1 MSRTILAVLAIVLVD
16 SNLRA
21 DVDYE
26 SDIKPLFQEKCG
38 ACHGVLKQEGGLR
51 LDAGSLI
58 RGDESPNGL
67 LDFDQP
73 ADSELIRRVATSDP
87 DERMPPEGEGTPL
100 SDQQIELLKQWIQL
114 GAPSPPDE
122 EIIESPSEHW
132 AYQTPTRPELATD
145 IPEPW
150 SSNPIDVLMFDLWRQ
165 SQLDPVPP
173 ADPSLAL
180 RRLHLDVTG
189 LSPSRKDQAEFAADP
204 SSDAWRQR
212 IDRLLDDPAY
222 GEKWGRHWMDVWR
235 YSDWDGYKNELRG
248 SQRHIWHWR
257 DWIIES
263 LNEDKGYD
271 QMIHE
276 MLAGDEIAP
285 EDLDTLR
292 ATGFLVRNFHK
303 SNRDIWLDATVE
315 HTAKAFLGMTIAC
328 ARCHDHKYDPISQQ
342 EYYAFRAIFQPH
354 RVRTERLPGQPDTAK
369 LGQPDTAK
377 LGLPRAYDADLNA
390 PTFLYVQGN
399 EKNPDKDHPIDP
411 SVPEIVEVPFAIQP
425 VELSNLAAN
434 PFLRDYIES
443 EEVSAAER
451 KLASA
456 QKSHRE
462 SQAKD
467 DAIARQQV
475 AVAEANLKSV
485 RQRWAATKAKLV
497 GSNPNNVEPATDQTA
512 PADLAIQAAKS
523 ERTLRFQQALLDVL
537 KQRVA
542 VTTAKESKETDES
555 KKKAALDA
563 ANKKLMDLEN
573 KLVEASVKLVTND
586 DAFTP
591 VGKSYPST
599 SSGRRTA
606 LAHWTTAPENPLTAR
621 VAVNHIWTRYFGQPL
636 VPSVDD
642 FGLRAAQ
649 PIHHNLLDWLAVEL
663 IENDWSMKH
672 IHRLILQSRTYQ
684 LASSATVESEG
695 TFAKN
700 VEMDPDNLFFWRANV
715 RRLEAELVR
724 DNLLAIA
731 GTLDQSMGGPDIDFN
746 QGETTPRRS
755 VYFRHAYEKQMPMLV
770 VFDAAN
776 PTDCYRRSESIVPQQ
791 ALALA
796 NSPLAIDQSRT
807 TAARLNAEA
816 SDDPTFVTEAYAA
829 IFAREPSDSERSAC
843 ESFLIHQATLLAD
856 SEKLSP
862 SLGAAKTTVPPATD
876 ANLRARENL
885 VHVLFNH
892 NDFVTVR

>member
-1 MSRTILAVLAIVLVD
+1 MSRTILAVLAIVLVG

-73 ADSELIRRVATSDP
+73 ADSELIHRVATSDP

-100 SDQQIELLKQWIQL
+100 SAQQIEMLTQWIQL

-132 AYQTPTRPELATD
+132 AYQNPTRPELATD

-150 SSNPIDVLMFDLWRQ
+150 SSNPIDVLMFDQWRQ
-165 SQLDPVPP
+165 SQLAPVPP
-173 ADPSLAL
+173 ADPSMAL

-189 LSPSRKDQAEFAADP
+189 LSPSREDQAEFASDP
-204 SSDAWRQR
+204 STDAWRQR

-235 YSDWDGYKNELRG
+235 YSDWDGYKDALRG

-263 LNEDKGYD
+263 LNADKGYD
-271 QMIHE
+271 TMIHE

-285 EDLDTLR
+285 EDRDVLR
-292 ATGFLVRNFHK
+292 ATGFLARNFHK

-328 ARCHDHKYDPISQQ
+328 ARCHDHKYDPISQR

-354 RVRTERLPGQPDTAK
+354 KIRTDRLP
-369 LGQPDTAK
+369 GQPDTAK
-377 LGLPRAYDADLNA
+377 LGLPRAYDADQSV
-390 PTFLYVQGN
+390 PTYLYVAGN
-399 EKNPDKDHPIDP
+399 EKNPDKEHPLDP
-411 SVPEIVEVPFAIQP
+411 SVPEIVQAPFAIEP
-425 VELSNLAAN
+425 VSLSHEASR
-434 PFLRDYIES
+434 PFLRNYIEA
-443 EEVSAAER
+443 EDIASAE
-451 KLASA
+451 KQLTSA
-456 QKSHRE
+456 QKALRE
-462 SQAKD
+462 SDDKQ
-467 DAIARQQV
+467 DAITLQQV
-475 AVAEANLKSV
+475 TVAEANLQFI
-485 RQRWAATKAKLV
+485 RQRWAATKAKII
-497 GSNPNNVEPATDQTA
+497 GVEASDSETSEERTSA
-512 PADLAIQAAKS
+512 KDLAVQAANS
-523 ERTLRFQQALLDVL
+523 ERSLLFQRSLLEVL
-537 KQRVA
+537 KQRKAVA
-542 VTTAKESKETDES
+542 KAKESKETDEA
-555 KKKAALDA
+555 KKKAAINA
-563 ANKKLMDLEN
+563 ATKKLAEVEK
-573 KLVEASVKLVTND
+573 KLVDASVELVAND
-586 DAFTP
+586 AKFTP

-606 LAHWTTAPENPLTAR
+606 LARWITDPENPLTAR

-642 FGLRAAQ
+642 FGLRASQ
-649 PIHHNLLDWLAVEL
+649 PVHHKLLDWLAVEL
-663 IENDWSMKH
+663 IEKDWSMKH

-700 VEMDPDNLFFWRANV
+700 AEMDPDNLFFWRANV

-724 DNLLAIA
+724 DNLLVVA
-731 GTLDQSMGGPDIDFN
+731 GTLDKSMGGPDIDFK

-807 TAARLNAEA
+807 TAASLSAEA
-816 SDDPTFVTEAYAA
+816 SDDPAFVTEAYAA
-829 IFAREPSDSERSAC
+829 ILGREPSDSERSAC
-843 ESFLIHQATLLAD
+843 ESFLTHQATLLAD

-862 SLGAAKTTVPPATD
+862 SPGAAKTTVPPATD

>member
-1 MSRTILAVLAIVLVD
+1 MSRTILAVLAIVLVG

-21 DVDYE
+21 DVDYDA
-26 SDIKPLFQEKCG
+26 DIKPLFQEKCG

-73 ADSELIRRVATSDP
+73 ASSELIRRVATSDP

-100 SDQQIELLKQWIQL
+100 SAQQIERLTQWIDL
-114 GAPSPPDE
+114 GAPSPPNE
-122 EIIESPSEHW
+122 EIIESPSQHW
-132 AYQTPTRPELATD
+132 AYQTPTRPELTKD

-150 SSNPIDVLMFDLWRQ
+150 SSNPIDALMFDQWRQ
-165 SQLDPVPP
+165 SQLAPVPP
-173 ADPSLAL
+173 ADPKIAL
-180 RRLHLDVTG
+180 RRLHLDVIG
-189 LSPSRKDQAEFAADP
+189 LSPSREAQSEFAADT
-204 SSDAWRQR
+204 SSDAWNQSV
-212 IDRLLDDPAY
+212 DRLLDDPAY
-222 GEKWGRHWMDVWR
+222 GEKWGRHWMDAWR

-263 LNEDKGYD
+263 LNADKGYD
-271 QMIHE
+271 RMIHE
-276 MLAGDEIAP
+276 MLAGDEIAA

-354 RVRTERLPGQPDTAK
+354 QVRTERLPGEPDT
-369 LGQPDTAK
+369 GK

-390 PTFLYVQGN
+390 PTYLYVQGN
-399 EKNPDKDHPIDP
+399 EKNPDKDHPIAP

-425 VELSNLAAN
+425 VELSNLAAK
-434 PFLRDYIES
+434 PFLRDYIEA
-443 EEVSAAER
+443 EEISAAEK
-451 KLASA
+451 KLNSA
-456 QKSHRE
+456 QKSLRE
-462 SQAKD
+462 SQAND

-475 AVAEANLKSV
+475 TVAEANLKSV
-485 RQRWAATKAKLV
+485 RQRWAATKAKIV
-497 GSNPNNVEPATDQTA
+497 GSTPNNVEPATDQTA

-523 ERTLRFQQALLDVL
+523 ERSLRFQQALLDVL
-537 KQRVA
+537 QQRKA
-542 VTTAKESKETDES
+542 VTTTKESKETDEA
-555 KKKAALDA
+555 KKKSAIDA
-563 ANKKLMDLEN
+563 ANKKLAEVEK
-573 KLVEASVKLVTND
+573 KLVDGSVQLVANNGK
-586 DAFTP
+586 FTP

-606 LAHWTTAPENPLTAR
+606 LAEWITDPANPLTAR

-642 FGLRAAQ
+642 FGLRSPPPVHQ
-649 PIHHNLLDWLAVEL
+649 DVLDWLAVEL
-663 IENDWSMKH
+663 IENGWSMKH
-672 IHRLILQSRTYQ
+672 IHRLILQSKTYR
-684 LASSATVESEG
+684 LASSATVESQD

-700 VEMDPDNLFFWRANV
+700 SEIDPDNLFFWRANV

-731 GTLDQSMGGPDIDFN
+731 GTLDETMGGPDIDFH
-746 QGETTPRRS
+746 QGETIPRRS

-796 NSPLAIDQSRT
+796 NSPLAIDQSRQ
-807 TAARLNAEA
+807 TASRLSAEA
-816 SDDPTFVTEAYAA
+816 SDDPAFVTEAYAA
-829 IFAREPSDSERSAC
+829 ILGREPTDSERSAC
-843 ESFLIHQATLLAD
+843 ESFLNNQATLL
-856 SEKLSP
+856 SEPEKLSASP
-862 SLGAAKTTVPPATD
+862 GAAKTSISPATD

>member
-1 MSRTILAVLAIVLVD
+1 
-16 SNLRA
+16 
-21 DVDYE
+21 
-26 SDIKPLFQEKCG
+26 
-38 ACHGVLKQEGGLR
+38 
-51 LDAGSLI
+51 
-58 RGDESPNGL
+58 
-67 LDFDQP
+67 
-73 ADSELIRRVATSDP
+73 
-87 DERMPPEGEGTPL
+87 
-100 SDQQIELLKQWIQL
+100 
-114 GAPSPPDE
+114 
-122 EIIESPSEHW
+122 
-132 AYQTPTRPELATD
+132 

-150 SSNPIDVLMFDLWRQ
+150 SSNPIDVLMFDQWRQ
-165 SQLDPVPP
+165 SQLAPVPP
-173 ADPSLAL
+173 ADPSIAL

-189 LSPSRKDQAEFAADP
+189 LSPSREDQAEFAADP
-204 SSDAWRQR
+204 STDAWRQR

-235 YSDWDGYKNELRG
+235 YSDWDGYKDALRG

-263 LNEDKGYD
+263 LNADKGYD
-271 QMIHE
+271 TMIHE

-285 EDLDTLR
+285 EDLDVLR
-292 ATGFLVRNFHK
+292 ATGFLARNFHK

-328 ARCHDHKYDPISQQ
+328 ARCHDHKYDPISQR

-354 RVRTERLPGQPDTAK
+354 KIRTDRLP
-369 LGQPDTAK
+369 GQPDTAK
-377 LGLPRAYDADLNA
+377 LGLPRAYDADQSV
-390 PTFLYVQGN
+390 PTYLYVAGN
-399 EKNPDKDHPIDP
+399 EKNPDKEHPLDP
-411 SVPEIVEVPFAIQP
+411 SVPEIVQAPFAIEP
-425 VELSNLAAN
+425 VSLSNEASR
-434 PFLRDYIES
+434 PFLRDYIEA
-443 EEVSAAER
+443 EDIASAE
-451 KLASA
+451 KQLTSA
-456 QKSHRE
+456 QKTLRE
-462 SQAKD
+462 SD
-467 DAIARQQV
+467 DKQNAITLQQIT
-475 AVAEANLKSV
+475 VAEANLQFI
-485 RQRWAATKAKLV
+485 RQRWAATKTEITDVEASDSETSEERTSAK
-497 GSNPNNVEPATDQTA
+497 
-512 PADLAIQAAKS
+512 DLAVQAANS
-523 ERTLRFQQALLDVL
+523 ERSLQFQRSLLEVL
-537 KQRVA
+537 KQRKAVA
-542 VTTAKESKETDES
+542 KAKESKETDEA
-555 KKKAALDA
+555 KKKAAINA
-563 ANKKLMDLEN
+563 ATKKLAEVEK
-573 KLVEASVKLVTND
+573 KLVDASVELVATD
-586 DAFTP
+586 GKFTP
-591 VGKSYPST
+591 IGKSYPKT

-606 LAHWTTAPENPLTAR
+606 LAHWITDPENPLTAR

-642 FGLRAAQ
+642 FGLRASQ
-649 PIHHNLLDWLAVEL
+649 PVHHKLLDWLAVEL

-684 LASSATVESEG
+684 LASFATVESEG

-700 VEMDPDNLFFWRANV
+700 AEMDPDNLFFWRANV

-731 GTLDQSMGGPDIDFN
+731 GTLDQSMGGPDIDFK

-807 TAARLNAEA
+807 TAARLSAEA
-816 SDDPTFVTEAYAA
+816 SDDPAFVTEAYAA
-829 IFAREPSDSERSAC
+829 ILGRAPSDSERSAC
-843 ESFLIHQATLLAD
+843 ESFLTHQATLLAD
-856 SEKLSP
+856 SKKLSP
-862 SLGAAKTTVPPATD
+862 SPGAAKTTVPPATD

>member
-1 MSRTILAVLAIVLVD
+1 MSRTILAVLAIVLVG

-73 ADSELIRRVATSDP
+73 ADSELIRRVATSDL

-100 SDQQIELLKQWIQL
+100 SAQQIEMLTQWIQL

-150 SSNPIDVLMFDLWRQ
+150 SSNPIDVLMFDQWRQ
-165 SQLDPVPP
+165 SQLAPVPP
-173 ADPSLAL
+173 ADPSMAL

-189 LSPSRKDQAEFAADP
+189 LSPTREDQAEFAADP
-204 SSDAWRQR
+204 STDAWRQR

-235 YSDWDGYKNELRG
+235 YSDWDGYKNQLRG

-263 LNEDKGYD
+263 LNVDKGYD
-271 QMIHE
+271 RMIHE

-292 ATGFLVRNFHK
+292 ATGFLVRNFHT

-354 RVRTERLPGQPDTAK
+354 RVRTERLPGEPDT
-369 LGQPDTAK
+369 LK
-377 LGLPRAYDADLNA
+377 LGLPRAYDADLKA
-390 PTFLYVQGN
+390 PTYLYVQGN
-399 EKNPDKDHPIDP
+399 EKNPDKDHPIAP
-411 SVPEIVEVPFAIQP
+411 ALPEIVEVPFEIQP
-425 VELSNLAAN
+425 VELSDLASN
-434 PFLRDYIES
+434 PFLREHIET
-443 EEVSAAER
+443 EEIAAAEK
-451 KLASA
+451 KLQSA
-456 QKSHRE
+456 QKSLGE
-462 SQAKD
+462 AKD
-467 DAIARQQV
+467 KNDGIVRQQV
-475 AVAEANLKSV
+475 TVAEANLQSI
-485 RQRWAATKAKLV
+485 QHRWAATKAKFV
-497 GSNPNNVEPATDQTA
+497 ETKTDEDGSTNKQTDV
-512 PADLAIQAAKS
+512 ADLAIQAANS

-537 KQRVA
+537 KQRNA
-542 VTTAKESKETDES
+542 VTTAKESKETDEA
-555 KKKAALDA
+555 KKKAAINPA
-563 ANKKLMDLEN
+563 TKKLAEVEK
-573 KLVEASVKLVTND
+573 KLVDASVELVAND
-586 DAFTP
+586 AKFTP

-606 LAHWTTAPENPLTAR
+606 LAHWITDPENPLTAR

-642 FGLRAAQ
+642 FGLRAPQ
-649 PIHHNLLDWLAVEL
+649 PVHHKLLDWLAVEL
-663 IENDWSMKH
+663 IENGWSMKH

-700 VEMDPDNLFFWRANV
+700 AEMDPDNLFFWRANV

-724 DNLLAIA
+724 DNLLVVA
-731 GTLDQSMGGPDIDFN
+731 GTLDQSMGGPDIDFK

-807 TAARLNAEA
+807 TAARLSAEA
-816 SDDPTFVTEAYAA
+816 SDDPSFVTEAYAA
-829 IFAREPSDSERSAC
+829 ILGREPSDSERSAC
-843 ESFLIHQATLLAD
+843 ESFLTHQATLLAD

-862 SLGAAKTTVPPATD
+862 SPGAAKTTVPPATD